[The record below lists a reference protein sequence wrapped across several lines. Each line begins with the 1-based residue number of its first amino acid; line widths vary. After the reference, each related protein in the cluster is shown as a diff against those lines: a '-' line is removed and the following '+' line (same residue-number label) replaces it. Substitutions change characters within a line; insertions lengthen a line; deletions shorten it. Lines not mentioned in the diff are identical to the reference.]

1 MILGNLNSR
10 IGDEILE
17 SINHRFNEDVLNNS
31 GEQLIQICGHNELR
45 TRSTFSPHKK
55 QHKYTFETP
64 EIKNQRPITFITN
77 RNIPLENT

>member
-31 GEQLIQICGHNELR
+31 GEQQNPNLW
-45 TRSTFSPHKK
+45 T
-55 QHKYTFETP
+55 
-64 EIKNQRPITFITN
+64 
-77 RNIPLENT
+77 